1 MELSRHEF
9 ELFRDYIY
17 SICGL
22 VIAENKQYLI
32 RQRLEPLALA
42 SGCVNFSEYYRK
54 VTESSL
60 SGERSRTEG
69 PPETKN
75 RFQEQIINAITTNE
89 TSFFRD
95 RHPFTAFKE
104 CILPMLNDRV
114 CERKQRQQSR
124 KGPKVRLWSAGSSTG
139 QEAYSLVMLIKEYSE
154 NAGRENLFPRIPVS
168 MEDFVILA
176 TDISTEML
184 ARAMAGE
191 YNDTEMKRGLN
202 PERVNA
208 YFKKQ
213 GKRWVISS
221 SIRSMVE
228 FRQINLI
235 RPFAMLGGF
244 DVIFCR
250 NVLIYFDIE
259 TKVRIIGQFYEM
271 LSDKGFLVLGAT
283 ENIYGITDRFDSVHH
298 GETLF
303 YQKKG

>member
-1 MELSRHEF
+1 MELSRQEF
-9 ELFRDYIY
+9 ELLRDYIY

-22 VIAENKQYLI
+22 VISDNKQYLI
-32 RQRLEPLALA
+32 RQRLEPLALTA
-42 SGCVNFSEYYRK
+42 GCQNFSEFYQR

-60 SGERSRTEG
+60 
-69 PPETKN
+69 PPQTKN

-95 RHPFTAFKE
+95 GHPFAAFRE
-104 CILPMLNDRV
+104 YILPKLDEV
-114 CERKQRQQSR
+114 ICERKLRPNSR

-139 QEAYSLVMLIKEYSE
+139 QEAYSLVMLIREYTE
-154 NAGRENLFPRIPVS
+154 EINKKNQFPRTPVS
-168 MEDFVILA
+168 MDDFVILA

-191 YNDTEMKRGLN
+191 YNDAEMKRGLN
-202 PERVNA
+202 PQRVNA
-208 YFKKQ
+208 YFKKH
-213 GKRWVISS
+213 KTRWIINS

-235 RPFAMLGGF
+235 RPLTMLGGF

-259 TKVRIIGQFYEM
+259 TKARIIEQFSAM
-271 LSDKGFLVLGAT
+271 LSDKGFLVLGST
-283 ENIYGITDRFDSVHH
+283 ENVYGITDKFDSVRH

-303 YQKKG
+303 YQKK

>member
-9 ELFRDYIY
+9 ELLRDYIY
-17 SICGL
+17 KICGL
-22 VIAENKQYLI
+22 VIADNKQYLI
-32 RQRLEPLALA
+32 RQRLEPLALTI
-42 SGCVNFSEYYRK
+42 GCLNFTEFYRK
-54 VTESSL
+54 ITESSL
-60 SGERSRTEG
+60 
-69 PPETKN
+69 PPQTKN
-75 RFQEQIINAITTNE
+75 RFQEQVINAITTNE

-95 RHPFTAFKE
+95 GHPFAAFRE
-104 CILPMLNDRV
+104 YILPRLNERI
-114 CERKQRQQSR
+114 CERKQRLQSR

-139 QEAYSLVMLIKEYSE
+139 QEPYSLVMLIKEYSQAA
-154 NAGRENLFPRIPVS
+154 NQKHQFSMIPVS

-191 YNDTEMKRGLN
+191 YNDAEMKRGLD
-202 PERVNA
+202 PERVKA
-208 YFKKQ
+208 YFKKN
-213 GKRWVISS
+213 GRRWIISS
-221 SIRSMVE
+221 SVRSMVE

-235 RPFAMLGGF
+235 RPFTMLGGF

-259 TKVRIIGQFYEM
+259 TKTRIIAQFSEM

-283 ENIYGITDRFDSVHH
+283 ENVYGITDRFDSVHH

-303 YQKKG
+303 YQKK

>member
-9 ELFRDYIY
+9 DLLRDYIY
-17 SICGL
+17 KICGL
-22 VIAENKQYLI
+22 VIADNKQYLI
-32 RQRLEPLALA
+32 RQRLEPLALTI
-42 SGCVNFSEYYRK
+42 GCHNFSEFYRK
-54 VTESSL
+54 ITENSL
-60 SGERSRTEG
+60 
-69 PPETKN
+69 PPQAKN

-95 RHPFTAFKE
+95 GHPFSAFKE
-104 CILPMLNDRV
+104 YILPNLNELVCDRK
-114 CERKQRQQSR
+114 RRLQSR

-139 QEAYSLVMLIKEYSE
+139 QEAYSLVMLIKEYAEETDKKNQLS
-154 NAGRENLFPRIPVS
+154 RIPSS

-208 YFKKQ
+208 YFKKH
-213 GKRWVISS
+213 GNRWIVSS
-221 SIRSMVE
+221 AIRSMVE

-235 RPFAMLGGF
+235 RPFTMLGGF

-259 TKVRIIGQFYEM
+259 TKSRIIEQFSAM

-283 ENIYGITDRFDSVHH
+283 ENVYGITDRFDSVHH

-303 YQKKG
+303 YQKRKA